1 MTTTQRIL
9 KLKTHTCTCKATKNI
24 KGEKMEITLNA
35 KKKKKLSKK
44 EMMIE
49 NLRWKLKFH
58 EEKAQECRDEIEHL
72 INE

>member
-1 MTTTQRIL
+1 
-9 KLKTHTCTCKATKNI
+9 
-24 KGEKMEITLNA
+24 MEITLNA

-58 EEKAQECRDEIEHL
+58 EEKAQKCKDEIEHL
-72 INE
+72 MDGDE